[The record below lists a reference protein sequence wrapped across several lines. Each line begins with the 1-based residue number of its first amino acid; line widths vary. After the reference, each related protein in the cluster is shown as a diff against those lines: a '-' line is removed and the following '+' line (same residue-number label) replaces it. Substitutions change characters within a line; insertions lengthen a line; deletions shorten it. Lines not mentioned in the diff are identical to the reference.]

1 MEGSAVSGTLELRI
15 IADEDKTE
23 SFYTKLAGFLKSNG
37 YEVISRSSDRPDT
50 NDPRRMKFFV
60 TAIPKVRRPL
70 VLPEFKRVGN
80 ETILH
85 DGG

>member
-1 MEGSAVSGTLELRI
+1 MEGSALPGTVELRV
-15 IADEDKTE
+15 IADDDKTE
-23 SFYTKLAGFLKSNG
+23 SFSIKLAGFLKSNG
-37 YEVISRSSDRPDT
+37 YEVISRSSDSPDR

-70 VLPEFKRVGN
+70 VLPDFKRGN
-80 ETILH
+80 DSILQ